1 MISRRH
7 FLASAAAMLAAR
19 RAAFGE
25 PPAVL
30 TVYKDPG
37 CECCERWVKHM
48 AANGFV
54 VTVQNVR
61 NMDEIKKTMN
71 VPAALQSCHTGVLG
85 KYIIEGHVPADVVK
99 KFIASKSTALG
110 LAAPGMP
117 SGAPGMEGDR
127 SITTTSSSSTG
138 TERRASTRSADTC
151 QLLLTS

>member
-1 MISRRH
+1 MITRRH

-19 RAAFGE
+19 RVVLAE

-37 CECCERWVKHM
+37 CECCERWVKYM
-48 AANGFV
+48 SKNGFV

-61 NMDEIKKTMN
+61 NMDEVKKTMN

-85 KYIIEGHVPADVVK
+85 KYIIEGHVPADLVK
-99 KFIASKSTALG
+99 KYIAAKPTSLG

-117 SGAPGMEGDR
+117 SGSPGMEGGQVDHYDVVEFDR
-127 SITTTSSSSTG
+127 DGKS
-138 TERRASTRSADTC
+138 RVYAKR
-151 QLLLTS
+151 

>member
-1 MISRRH
+1 
-7 FLASAAAMLAAR
+7 
-19 RAAFGE
+19 
-25 PPAVL
+25 
-30 TVYKDPG
+30 
-37 CECCERWVKHM
+37 M

-117 SGAPGMEGDR
+117 SGSPGMEGGQVDHYDIIEFDR
-127 SITTTSSSSTG
+127 NG
-138 TERRASTRSADTC
+138 KTRVYAKR
-151 QLLLTS
+151 